1 MNLTEQQKAIGKENF
16 DDAVAIT
23 RRDFLTGTVAA
34 GLASG
39 AGLGS
44 IYFGYGKSVG
54 DPLRVGVLGTG
65 DEGSVLVGAHNPDYL
80 NVVAIADIRPYNV
93 FRAFHGDVSSPSA
106 YQARPGLMAKYKWST
121 EDAARE
127 KVKIYA
133 AYEDLLADPN
143 VEAVIIALPLH
154 LHAEA
159 SIKAMRAGKHVL
171 TEKLMGH
178 SVHECKEMGRVSQE
192 TGRILATGH
201 QRHYSMLYDNA
212 VHTIGTAKLIGDLH
226 SIRAQWHRGNLPGK
240 DSWKPAMPDDAS
252 LAKQLAGWKKD
263 LETAKPSDIDPLEKK
278 IAQLEAQISDSLL
291 DAAKFGYTQMSLPD
305 GSARTPMEELVR
317 WRLWNRTGGGL
328 MAELGSHQL
337 DAAGIFVSA
346 MHGQGKKVKPLTVT
360 AVGNRSIFPADR
372 EIDDHVYCMY
382 EYPAPGYEDDKNKK
396 IVVTYSSINGN
407 GFGGY
412 GEVVLGTKGTLVLEQ
427 ERDVMLYKD
436 SSKDTRVTVAKAKDG
451 SPTLDT
457 TESGGG
463 GYAASGKAGGA
474 DAAPSRGYT
483 EEMEHWAWCIRNPS
497 PENQPRC
504 KPEVAIADAVIA
516 LVSNIALANPTSQA
530 RINFKPE
537 WFDIASDETPEGVK
551 PDVTRNGYKV

>member
-1 MNLTEQQKAIGKENF
+1 
-16 DDAVAIT
+16 
-23 RRDFLTGTVAA
+23 
-34 GLASG
+34 
-39 AGLGS
+39 
-44 IYFGYGKSVG
+44 
-54 DPLRVGVLGTG
+54 
-65 DEGSVLVGAHNPDYL
+65 
-80 NVVAIADIRPYNV
+80 
-93 FRAFHGDVSSPSA
+93 
-106 YQARPGLMAKYKWST
+106 
-121 EDAARE
+121 
-127 KVKIYA
+127 
-133 AYEDLLADPN
+133 
-143 VEAVIIALPLH
+143 
-154 LHAEA
+154 
-159 SIKAMRAGKHVL
+159 
-171 TEKLMGH
+171 
-178 SVHECKEMGRVSQE
+178 
-192 TGRILATGH
+192 
-201 QRHYSMLYDNA
+201 
-212 VHTIGTAKLIGDLH
+212 
-226 SIRAQWHRGNLPGK
+226 
-240 DSWKPAMPDDAS
+240 MPIDAS

-530 RINFKPE
+530 RIDFKPE

-551 PDVTRNGYKV
+551 PDVTRNGYQV